1 MSRLIYAD
9 FMRLKKDKCFWIG
22 VIIMAFMG
30 MFLPLYSFFQMQKYP
45 DYTVSLES
53 SFTNYIMLV
62 LFISSAFCSLYIG
75 TEYSDGTIRNKL
87 MVGHKRA
94 HIYLSNLIVCVAAE
108 YVMCFAFIVVNL
120 CVGIPLLGFFS
131 GGAARMLAYSGAA
144 AVMLVAVTSIYTMVA
159 MLNQNKAVTSVI
171 CIFGIFIMFFCG
183 AYMNSRINEPAIYEA
198 HSYVDYST
206 DELIEVEAIP
216 NPNYISGTKRAV
228 YEFLNDFLPGNQ
240 AFMLWEGIAVH
251 LGMMALYS
259 VMIAVI
265 VTGAGIFI
273 FRNEDIK

>member
-9 FMRLKKDKCFWIG
+9 FMRLKKEKCFWIG

-87 MVGHKRA
+87 MVGHRRA

-108 YVMCFAFIVVNL
+108 YVMCFAFIAVNF

-171 CIFGIFIMFFCG
+171 CIFGVFIMFFCG

-206 DELIEVEAIP
+206 DELIEVEATP